1 MEKTLTLLLICLLL
15 APAVLGQSRK
25 QPKGLA
31 TYDQYEKESVAAY
44 RSRASFS
51 YPAPPPLQPA
61 PQPQGPRLRPVLPYF
76 APGSSLLMQAEPR
89 LDILLSRHIE
99 INSQTLHVE
108 GFRIQVYQGA
118 NRQLAQENKQ
128 NAASQ
133 FPDQPSYLDFA
144 SPNWTVRIGDFSDKE
159 SATVFL
165 KKIRE
170 FFPSAYLVP
179 DQVFLQRSPGREVPA
194 GEEEEK
200 RR

>member
-1 MEKTLTLLLICLLL
+1 MEKTLTLLLICSLL
-15 APAVLGQSRK
+15 APAVPGQSRK
-25 QPKGLA
+25 QPKGMA
-31 TYDQYEKESVAAY
+31 TYDQYEKEAVAAY
-44 RSRASFS
+44 RSQTVFS
-51 YPAPPPLQPA
+51 YPAPPLPPPA
-61 PQPQGPRLRPVLPYF
+61 PEPQTPRLRPVLPYF
-76 APGSSLLMQAEPR
+76 APGSSLLVHAEPR

-108 GFRIQVYQGA
+108 GYRIQVYQGA
-118 NRQLAQENKQ
+118 NRQLAQESKQ

-170 FFPSAYLVP
+170 SFPSAYLVP
-179 DQVFLQRSPGREVPA
+179 DQVFLQRTVTRETPA
-194 GEEEEK
+194 REEENK